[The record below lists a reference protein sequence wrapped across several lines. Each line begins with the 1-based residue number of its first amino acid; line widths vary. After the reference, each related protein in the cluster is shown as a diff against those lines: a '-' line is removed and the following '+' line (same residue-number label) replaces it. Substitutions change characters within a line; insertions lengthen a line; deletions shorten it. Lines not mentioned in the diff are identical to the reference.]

1 MDEKKREYYRNY
13 YREYRKIPENAEK
26 VRKQV
31 RAWQKKNS
39 EYVSEKVKI
48 LNEEKEKLRKEMDEK
63 IRSS

>member
-31 RAWQKKNS
+31 RAWHNKN
-39 EYVSEKVKI
+39 YEKVKI
-48 LNEEKEKLRKEMDEK
+48 SNEEKEKLRKEMDER